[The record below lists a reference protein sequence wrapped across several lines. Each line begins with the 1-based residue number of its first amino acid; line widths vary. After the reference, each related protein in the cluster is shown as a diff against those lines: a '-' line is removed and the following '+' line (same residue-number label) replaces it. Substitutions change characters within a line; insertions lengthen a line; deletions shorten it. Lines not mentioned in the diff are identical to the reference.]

1 MNKIKIGFSM
11 IFYPLSMGTYI
22 LNALKRRD
30 DVELWTVGPFTGS
43 WIPWGS
49 PGIGMYLPEKYI
61 NTPDCPLSRSVIG
74 QKVPTSTLKNKMP
87 WTPDLFIQVDAGWH
101 FLDRPPGKIVAHV
114 QTDPHV
120 LKTFYRPAISY
131 SDVSFSMQTPYLEAG
146 EEFLPYAYD
155 PEIHYPMDSEKEY
168 DACMLGLQ
176 YPQRSALVN
185 RLRAKGLNVKYEIG
199 IAYDEYREE
208 YNKSKVALSWSSNLD
223 TPTRVYEALAM
234 KVALVCNRTQDLENF
249 FVEGEH
255 YLGFDTLEEAE
266 RQVLLLLSDEEKRTQ
281 IAEEGYKAVL
291 PHSWDARAE
300 KLLDVVGLI

>member
-1 MNKIKIGFSM
+1 MIKIAFSQ
-11 IFYPLSMGTYI
+11 IFFPCAMGTYI

-49 PGIGMYLPEKYI
+49 PGVGMHLLDKYI
-61 NTPDCPLSRSVIG
+61 IAPDCPFSQSVIG
-74 QKVPTSTLKNKMP
+74 QQLPSAVLKNKLP
-87 WTPDLFIQVDAGWH
+87 WTPDLFVQVDAGWH

-120 LKTFYRPAISY
+120 LKAFYKFAISY
-131 SDVSFSMQTPYLEAG
+131 SDVSFSMQSPYLEAG

-155 PEIHYPMDSEKEY
+155 PKIHYPMDIDKEY

-176 YPQRSALVN
+176 YTQRTALVN
-185 RLRAKGLNVKYEIG
+185 RLRANGLNVKYEIG
-199 IAYDEYREE
+199 IAYDEYRIE
-208 YNKSKVALSWSSNLD
+208 YNKSKVALSWSSLLD

-255 YLGFDTLEEAE
+255 YLGFNTLEEAE
-266 RQVLLLLSDEEKRTQ
+266 RQVLLLLSDDEKRTQ
-281 IAEEGYKAVL
+281 IAEEGCKAVQ
-291 PHSWDARAE
+291 PHSWDKRAE
-300 KLLDVVGLI
+300 TILKTVGLI